1 MNGAP
6 AAPNG
11 CLDRRRFLRG
21 AAAGLAAVTAA
32 GRPRGLPAAT
42 PNPMQSRP
50 ARRHKLGLDF
60 FSLRSQG
67 WTAFQLLDFAAES
80 GVQVGH
86 FSEPRFLGGLDEAH
100 LRKVREHADRL
111 GLEVEVGMGSI
122 CPTSSR
128 FNKDDGT
135 AEQQLIRMFGV
146 AKILVSPFVR
156 CYLGSSN
163 DRQGEIP
170 FDRHIENTVKIC
182 KAVRSRALDMN
193 VKIAVENHSGD
204 MQALQLKQL
213 IEEAGKDY
221 VGALVDAGNAAWTL
235 EDPLH
240 TLETLAPYALT
251 SGVRDSAI
259 WETESGAAVQWVP
272 FGQGNIGIRQWTERF
287 KQLCPNTTFELEI
300 INLRTPREFAYW
312 KPEFWNSYRD
322 VPGHVFAGFE
332 RIARAGKPYD
342 RVPAGPAGA
351 GRNSL
356 EFRQFLVD
364 QERRDVEHDIR
375 FCKQELGLG

>member
-6 AAPNG
+6 AAPNTR
-11 CLDRRRFLRG
+11 LDRRRFLRG
-21 AAAGLAAVTAA
+21 AAAGLAAAAAA

-42 PNPMQSRP
+42 PIPMQNRP
-50 ARRHKLGLDF
+50 ATRHKLGLDF
-60 FSLRSQG
+60 FSLRSQS
-67 WTAFQLLDFAAES
+67 WTPFQLLDFAAKS

-86 FSEPRFLGGLDEAH
+86 FSEPRFLGSLDEAH

-122 CPTSSR
+122 CPSSSR

-135 AEQQLIRMFGV
+135 AEEQLVRMFGV
-146 AKILVSPFVR
+146 AKILGSRFVR

-163 DRQGEIP
+163 DRQGTVP
-170 FDRHIENTVKIC
+170 FDQHIENTVKTC

-193 VKIAVENHSGD
+193 VKIAIENHAGD

-259 WETESGAAVQWVP
+259 WEIESGAAVQWVP
-272 FGQGNIGIRQWTERF
+272 FGEGNIGIRKWAERF

-312 KPEFWNSYRD
+312 KPEFWNNYRD
-322 VPGHVFAGFE
+322 VPAHVFAGFE
-332 RIARAGKPYD
+332 KIARGGKPYD
-342 RVPAGPAGA
+342 KVPPGPAGA
-351 GRNSL
+351 DRDSP
-356 EFRQFLVD
+356 EFKQFLAD